1 MKESRDGRRP
11 SGTSSVDTEQEVLT
25 IEEAMT
31 DLTEEEL
38 REFLQGDLLDVPVDP
53 RFKERLKR
61 RLWKLVQDQARLRHE
76 RERDPDG

>member
-1 MKESRDGRRP
+1 MVESRDGRRR
-11 SGTSSVDTEQEVLT
+11 SATSSAETERAEQM

-53 RFKERLKR
+53 KFKERLKR
-61 RLWKLVQDQARLRHE
+61 KLWDLVQEQARR
-76 RERDPDG
+76 REQGKKP